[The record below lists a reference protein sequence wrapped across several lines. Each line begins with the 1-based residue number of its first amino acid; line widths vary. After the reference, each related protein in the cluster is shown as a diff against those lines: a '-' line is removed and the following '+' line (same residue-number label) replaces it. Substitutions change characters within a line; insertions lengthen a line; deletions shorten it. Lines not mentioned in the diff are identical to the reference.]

1 MTNFRMLAIALFVE
15 SFLVA
20 CIALFVYFKNPRSRV
35 NLIFCCY
42 SFTGFIFLFCTAMM
56 FLAKD
61 DSSIIFWD
69 KSVYLG
75 VIFMPPLMYHLGTL
89 IAKKENIYKRWI
101 ILCYLMS
108 LIFLPISR
116 TDYFLSG
123 VFRYKWGAHAIAQ
136 PLHHLFIF
144 IFLIYIIAYLYI
156 IYIHFKRST
165 AVQEHNQAKY
175 YLIAAAI
182 LMLTSIEFAPAYK
195 IGIYPVGYFFII
207 VYLAI
212 VGYAIIKYRLM
223 DIAVAITRTT
233 IFAVLFSLVL
243 GLPFLLTAWGKRWLI
258 ELLGANWWIGPVVL
272 MAALGTS
279 GPFIFF
285 YIEKRVVA
293 ILLREQRRYQ
303 ETLRHAAVDMTR
315 IRNLQ
320 KLLDFI
326 ISLFNDAVR
335 ITHSAIYLFDVKTDD
350 FLLKA
355 DLNLKKEQ
363 PDAISK
369 KNPLIAWLGE
379 HKEPLV
385 YEEIKRKSED
395 KPKPVFCELEEQM
408 RSLNATVVVPC
419 LLEGKL
425 LDILILGD
433 KLSGKIYT
441 SEDLDNFLDLAREVA
456 LATENA
462 LLYGNIEEEVRQRT
476 KQLVEVQNQLV
487 QAEKLATMGTLA
499 GGVAHEINNPLTAI
513 LTNAQMLLADAKSF
527 DADSKESLQ
536 LIEEATQRC
545 RTIVQKLMTYAKRPL
560 ETAEVSKVDLLNV
573 AKKAISFLGYQ
584 FGQENIKII
593 LSAKDE
599 SYPVNGNQNEL
610 EQVLTNI
617 ILNARDAITK
627 IKKSGNI
634 YISLSKSNNSV
645 YIEVRDEGSG
655 IPKEIRPK
663 IFDPFFTTKDVGKG
677 LGLGLS
683 ICQAIVEK
691 HKGTITVQSEVNKGS
706 VFTVKI
712 PRTEVTSTT
721 KEA

>member
-1 MTNFRMLAIALFVE
+1 MTDFRMLAITLFVE

-35 NLIFCCY
+35 NFIFCCY

-56 FLAKD
+56 LLAKD
-61 DSSIIFWD
+61 VPSIIFWD
-69 KSVYLG
+69 KNVYLG

-101 ILCYLMS
+101 ILCYLIS

-123 VFRYKWGAHAIAQ
+123 VFRYKWGVHATAQ

-144 IFLIYIIAYLYI
+144 IFLLYIIAYLYI
-156 IYIHFKRST
+156 IYIHFTRST
-165 AVQEHNQAKY
+165 SGQEHNQAKY
-175 YLIAAAI
+175 YLIASVI
-182 LMLTSIEFAPAYK
+182 LMLTSIQFAPAYK
-195 IGIYPVGYFFII
+195 IEIYPVAYFFII
-207 VYLAI
+207 AYLAI
-212 VGYAIIKYRLM
+212 VAYAIVKYRLM
-223 DIAVAITRTT
+223 NIAVAITRTT
-233 IFAVLFSLVL
+233 IFVVIFSFVL
-243 GLPFLLTAWGKRWLI
+243 GLPFLFANWSNEWLI
-258 ELLGANWWIGPVVL
+258 KTLGTHWWIAPVAL

-279 GPFIFF
+279 GPFLFL
-285 YIEKRVVA
+285 YIEKRAMA
-293 ILLREQRRYQ
+293 ILFSEQRRYQ
-303 ETLRHAAVDMTR
+303 EALRHAAVDMTR

-320 KLLDFI
+320 KLLDSI
-326 ISLFNDAVR
+326 ITLFNYAVR
-335 ITHSAIYLFDVKTDD
+335 VTHSAIYLYDAKSGEFV
-350 FLLKA
+350 FKA
-355 DLNLKKEQ
+355 GLNLKEQ
-363 PDAISK
+363 IKAIPDNA
-369 KNPLIAWLGE
+369 PLILWLNKY
-379 HKEPLV
+379 KEPLV
-385 YEEIKRKSED
+385 YEEVRWKSESSSNPLL
-395 KPKPVFCELEEQM
+395 KKLEEQV

-419 LLEGKL
+419 FLEGKL
-425 LDILILGD
+425 LDILVLGD

-441 SEDLDNFLDLAREVA
+441 SEDLDNFSELAREVA

-462 LLYGNIEEEVRQRT
+462 LLYENIEEEVRQRT
-476 KQLVEVQNQLV
+476 KELIDVQSQLV

-545 RTIVQKLMTYAKRPL
+545 RTIVQKLMTYAKKPL
-560 ETAEVSKVDLLNV
+560 ESSQITAVNLLSVTKKVI
-573 AKKAISFLGYQ
+573 AFLGYQ
-584 FGQENIKII
+584 FEQNNIKII

-599 SYPVNGNQNEL
+599 AYTVNGDHNEF

-617 ILNARDAITK
+617 IINAHDAIIK
-627 IKKSGNI
+627 VKKSGNI
-634 YISLSKSNNSV
+634 YINLSKNQRSID
-645 YIEVRDEGSG
+645 IEIRDEGSG
-655 IPKEIRPK
+655 MPKELLPR

-683 ICQAIVEK
+683 ICQSIVEK
-691 HKGTITVQSEVNKGS
+691 YKGKISVRSEVSKGS
-706 VFTVKI
+706 VFIVRI
-712 PRTEVTSTT
+712 PSAESLAAA

>member
-1 MTNFRMLAIALFVE
+1 MLAIALFVQ

-35 NLIFCCY
+35 NLVFCCY
-42 SFTGFIFLFCTAMM
+42 SFTGFIFLFCSAMM

-69 KSVYLG
+69 RNVYLG

-89 IAKKENIYKRWI
+89 IAKKENIYKKWT

-123 VFRYKWGAHAIAQ
+123 VFRHKWGVHAVAQ
-136 PLHHLFIF
+136 PLHHLFIV
-144 IFLIYIIAYLYI
+144 IFLMYIITYLYI

-175 YLIAAAI
+175 YLIAAAMA
-182 LMLTSIEFAPAYK
+182 MLTSIEFAPAYK
-195 IGIYPVGYFFII
+195 IAIYPVGYFFII

-212 VGYAIIKYRLM
+212 VAYAIIKYRLM

-233 IFAVLFSLVL
+233 IFVVLFSLVL
-243 GLPFLLTAWGKRWLI
+243 GLPFLFTVLGKKWLI

-285 YIEKRVVA
+285 YIEKRALA

-326 ISLFNDAVR
+326 AHTITESVHIS
-335 ITHSAIYLFDVKTDD
+335 HSAIYYLDIKTEQ
-350 FLLKA
+350 FILRA
-355 DLNLKKEQ
+355 GVNLKNDQ
-363 PDAISK
+363 PSSVDAG
-369 KNPLIAWLGE
+369 NPLINWLE
-379 HKEPLV
+379 SRKEPLV
-385 YEEIKRKSED
+385 YEEIKQKSED
-395 KPKPVFCELEEQM
+395 EKNPIFKELEKQM
-408 RSLNATVVVPC
+408 RTLNAAVVVPC
-419 LLEGKL
+419 ILEGKL
-425 LDILILGD
+425 FDMLILGD
-433 KLSGKIYT
+433 KVSGKIYT
-441 SEDLDNFLDLAREVA
+441 AEDLDNFFNLGREVA
-456 LATENA
+456 LATENS
-462 LLYGNIEEEVRQRT
+462 LLYEKIEEQVRQRT
-476 KQLVEVQNQLV
+476 AQLVDVQKQLI

-513 LTNAQMLLADAKSF
+513 LTNTQMLLADAKSF
-527 DADSKESLQ
+527 DSDSKESLS

-545 RTIVQKLMTYAKRPL
+545 RTIVHKLMTYAKRPL
-560 ETAEVSKVDLLNV
+560 ESREVSKVDLLNV
-573 AKKAISFLGYQ
+573 AKKVISFLGYQ
-584 FGQENIKII
+584 FEQDNIKII
-593 LSAKDE
+593 LKAKEDN
-599 SYPVNGNQNEL
+599 YLVNGNQNEL
-610 EQVLTNI
+610 EQVFTNI
-617 ILNARDAITK
+617 ILNAKDAIK
-627 IKKSGNI
+627 RLKKSGNI
-634 YISLSKSNNSV
+634 DISLLKEEGQ
-645 YIEVRDEGSG
+645 IKIDIRDEGIG
-655 IPKEIRPK
+655 ILKEIMPK
-663 IFDPFFTTKDVGKG
+663 IFDPFFTTKEVGEG

-683 ICQAIVEK
+683 ICQSIVEK
-691 HKGTITVQSEVNKGS
+691 HSGSITVQSEVDKGS
-706 VFTVKI
+706 VFTIKL
-712 PRTEVTSTT
+712 P
-721 KEA
+721 EAHFKK